1 MHSVDKFF
9 NRWILPECLSELGT
23 VGTEIISRLPLWSC
37 WVLSVLGGEGTAWEA
52 QLSSLESFQ
61 KVDILR
67 TTGVRSS
74 PPETDETAGV
84 GRRVTSMPGALPTQ
98 HSRPL
103 TNIC

>member
-9 NRWILPECLSELGT
+9 NRWILPECLSALGT
-23 VGTEIISRLPLWSC
+23 VGTEIISRLSLWSC
-37 WVLSVLGGEGTAWEA
+37 RVLSVLGGEGTEWEA

-67 TTGVRSS
+67 MTGVRSS
-74 PPETDETAGV
+74 PPETDESAEV
-84 GRRVTSMPGALPTQ
+84 GRRVPSMPGTLPTH